1 MARRAAR
8 RDHARPSPFV
18 RSLPPLTRRLVR
30 YIGGFGVGVGVG
42 LAPYLGTLKVP
53 LFRPLLSLYPT
64 VLQNTMI
71 VTSAAA
77 MGILAVAIQ
86 WYGGARGTDRWLKRW
101 FAGSLAV
108 AVFGLGLL
116 IVVHALFVQRIQ
128 IERGATE
135 VAFVIGL
142 SRGATCPC
150 AREVSD
156 ALCIEQV
163 TLDEAEI
170 ARCWGDR
177 AIRLASVA
185 LIFSY
190 LVSTGSFGVIVG
202 LLLLR
207 DESRTRRDRHD

>member
-8 RDHARPSPFV
+8 GDHAQPSQYL

-30 YIGGFGVGVGVG
+30 YIVGFGVGVAVG

-53 LFRPLLSLYPT
+53 LFRPLLSLYPAA
-64 VLQNTMI
+64 LQNTMI
-71 VTSAAA
+71 ATSAAA

-101 FAGSLAV
+101 FAGSLA
-108 AVFGLGLL
+108 AAIIGLALL
-116 IVVHALFVQRIQ
+116 IALHALFVQRIQ
-128 IERGATE
+128 IERGADE
-135 VAFVIGL
+135 VSFVIGL
-142 SRGATCPC
+142 SRSAACPC

-156 ALCIEQV
+156 SMCIQQV

-190 LVSTGSFGVIVG
+190 LLATGSFGVIVG

-207 DESRTRRDRHD
+207 DETGTERGGRR